1 MTENPASTSPEHLR
15 PELDVAREKLG
26 GTVDQ
31 LAAKLDVKVQ
41 AKERV
46 DAVKSTIA
54 DKAAQ
59 AKNAAPPPVQHAMK
73 QAGSAAAPAMDKA
86 RQYDKQLLIGAAA
99 LLLLLFLLRRW
110 RSS

>member
-1 MTENPASTSPEHLR
+1 MTENPGPTSPGHLR
-15 PELDVAREKLG
+15 PELDEAREKLG
-26 GTVDQ
+26 ETVDQ
-31 LAAKLDVKVQ
+31 MAAKLDVKVQ

-46 DAVKSTIA
+46 DAMKSTIS

-59 AKNAAPPPVQHAMK
+59 VKNAAPPPVQHAMEK
-73 QAGSAAAPAMDKA
+73 AGSAAAPAMDKA

-99 LLLLLFLLRRW
+99 LLLLFFLLRRW